1 MQDGERIQ
9 ARRFY
14 LAALR
19 HAQKEPADYETAAE
33 LLLKASKLRSAEA
46 DYALAT
52 WFLFGRH
59 FKKDIKRA
67 TVLLKRSQRAGNP
80 DACYDL
86 AVSYDKGIGVPKD
99 RARAFELYLEGA
111 MRGDLLSYEQVA
123 RCFSNGS
130 GVKKNR
136 VLADLWGKEY
146 ERLKLR
152 ASRRRKSKLGE

>member
-1 MQDGERIQ
+1 MQDGERVR

-19 HAQKEPADYETAAE
+19 YAQKEPADYEAAAR
-33 LLLKASKLRSAEA
+33 LLLMASNLRSAEA

-59 FKKDIKRA
+59 FKKDVKKA
-67 TVLLKRSQRAGNP
+67 TVLLKRAQRAGNP

-111 MRGDLLSYEQVA
+111 MRGDLLSCEQVA
-123 RCFSNGS
+123 RCFSNGC

-136 VLADLWGKEY
+136 VLADLWSKEY
-146 ERLKLR
+146 ERRKLR
-152 ASRRRKSKLGE
+152 AHRRKKSKRDG